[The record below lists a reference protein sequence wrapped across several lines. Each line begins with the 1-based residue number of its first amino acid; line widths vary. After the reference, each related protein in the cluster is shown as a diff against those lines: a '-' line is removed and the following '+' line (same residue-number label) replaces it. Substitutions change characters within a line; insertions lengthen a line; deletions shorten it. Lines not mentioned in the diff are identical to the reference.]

1 MMNNMVFKGN
11 KYSGEYALLLVTIF
25 WGATFVIV
33 KSALKDTSP
42 MLFIGFRFLLATVL
56 FLPFIFFKIKHIN
69 KKIIIP
75 GIILG
80 LLLFLSFSLQ
90 TIGLQYT
97 SATKSGFLTGTLV
110 VLIPFFQFIIKKKS
124 PSKGA
129 LIGTI
134 LVFIGI
140 FILSGSGKPIDELL
154 TELGSNFNFG
164 DMLTLLCAILFA
176 IHVVYLD
183 IFTNIYDYWF
193 LVFAQLFITAILSLM
208 FAYIFNLSGIET
220 YKLEITG
227 NLIFAVIYTAVF
239 ATLINTILQTKYQK
253 KVSPTKAG
261 IVYSF
266 EPIFAAVFAFIVL
279 NERLSFIGIIGCLL
293 IFIGLIVAEIYDNLT
308 VKK

>member
-1 MMNNMVFKGN
+1 MNNMVFKGN

>member
-154 TELGSNFNFG
+154 TELGSNFNLVICLHCYVLYFLPF
-164 DMLTLLCAILFA
+164 ML
-176 IHVVYLD
+176 
-183 IFTNIYDYWF
+183 
-193 LVFAQLFITAILSLM
+193 
-208 FAYIFNLSGIET
+208 
-220 YKLEITG
+220 
-227 NLIFAVIYTAVF
+227 
-239 ATLINTILQTKYQK
+239 
-253 KVSPTKAG
+253 
-261 IVYSF
+261 
-266 EPIFAAVFAFIVL
+266 
-279 NERLSFIGIIGCLL
+279 
-293 IFIGLIVAEIYDNLT
+293 
-308 VKK
+308 